1 MKGQSIRMKEDFVK
15 LGFQEVKREKTKRE
29 KNLIKKEVFI
39 ILFNDQMKKTDKLM
53 KKLGKEIK
61 LLNKKDQIFCKL
73 AKINMIKI

>member
-1 MKGQSIRMKEDFVK
+1 
-15 LGFQEVKREKTKRE
+15 
-29 KNLIKKEVFI
+29 
-39 ILFNDQMKKTDKLM
+39 MKKTDKLM